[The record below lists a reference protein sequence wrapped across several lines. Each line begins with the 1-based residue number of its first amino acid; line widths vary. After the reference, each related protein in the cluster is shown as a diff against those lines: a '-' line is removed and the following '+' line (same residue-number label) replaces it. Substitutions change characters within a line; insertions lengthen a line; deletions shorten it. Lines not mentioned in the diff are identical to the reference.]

1 MESDKVKEKIIEALA
16 EDDDLNEYVEIVR
29 NVKGVEDF
37 GDFLERLIGLSYYK
51 LNWARGG
58 HLSSCFKENYSY
70 LNRNPNDPVAYFF
83 NYSRDIPEALVKEGG
98 IMRVRASDLKFNYDA
113 ATQVKYLDMSYSE
126 LQTNNINLSEKYLF
140 EDEAECIIENEC
152 KYLYH
157 NKLFFEFIGGGNKL
171 KVKSNCKIFNKRD
184 IVIILNGQGNK
195 VDINLSS
202 GIKTIEVQVENN
214 SKDNIVHLNVP
225 DQDDVFIIKTPF
237 SKNRNKIIVND
248 QER

>member
-1 MESDKVKEKIIEALA
+1 M
-16 EDDDLNEYVEIVR
+16 
-29 NVKGVEDF
+29 NVSIF
-37 GDFLERLIGLSYYK
+37 ITISF
-51 LNWARGG
+51 
-58 HLSSCFKENYSY
+58 
-70 LNRNPNDPVAYFF
+70 
-83 NYSRDIPEALVKEGG
+83 
-98 IMRVRASDLKFNYDA
+98 
-113 ATQVKYLDMSYSE
+113 
-126 LQTNNINLSEKYLF
+126 
-140 EDEAECIIENEC
+140 
-152 KYLYH
+152 
-157 NKLFFEFIGGGNKL
+157 FFEFIGGGNKL

-225 DQDDVFIIKTPF
+225 DPDDVFIIKTPF